1 MTQTTNRIFDDL
13 AKLVTN
19 AAGAAHGVRKEVD
32 TLVRS
37 QAERV
42 LNDLDVVPREEFDA
56 VRDMA
61 ARAREENERL
71 AERIEKLEA
80 RIDKLDAAAT
90 SKAATGKPATRKPV
104 TRKTAARKSAA
115 KTDSGK
121 PASSSPK

>member
-19 AAGAAHGVRKEVD
+19 AAGAAQGVRKEVD